1 MFNDEIILKSR
12 QRFKTDHHD
21 VYIEQINKIA
31 LSSDDDM
38 GFQTFNKITTYPY
51 GTNSFKLCESE
62 MMMVR
67 SLMLEKFLKKQS

>member
-1 MFNDEIILKSR
+1 MINDEIILKSR

-38 GFQTFNKITTYPY
+38 RFQTFNKITTYPY
-51 GTNSFKLCESE
+51 GTNPFKLCESE

>member
-31 LSSDDDM
+31 LNSDDDM
-38 GFQTFNKITTYPY
+38 RFQTFNKITTYPY
-51 GTNSFKLCESE
+51 GTNPFKLCESE